1 MIFYIL
7 DNWLRKIIKIKKK
20 IFLKNENK
28 SHQYSIFGFLNFS
41 QIKESKTL

>member
-7 DNWLRKIIKIKKK
+7 DNWLRKIMKK
-20 IFLKNENK
+20 IFLKNEKK